1 MATLDLKQLEDKPWY
16 YGLGIGV
23 FVAVVLY
30 AAAYYQLPNFS
41 EMKQTLENKKNELDQ
56 LNQKITQG
64 RAAERRLPQLREEV
78 RRTELDLQRLL
89 QILPTARNAEELIKK
104 IQALAGQGEF
114 FLKKWTPKEYVNKDF
129 YAEWPIDLQIDGT
142 YHNLALFFEKVA
154 RFSRIINIED
164 LVMTGYPDAAGGRT
178 LGANFTMKTLIYL
191 GETDAGAPATAAAPA
206 ETPAPGAPGK
216 VTEQDFT
223 PSVYTYEVGGRRDP
237 FRSLLVRNPSEKDRV
252 RPPGLAG
259 IMVDEL
265 ELQGTIKVK
274 QAWVA
279 MMRSPDNKS
288 HLVR

>member
-1 MATLDLKQLEDKPWY
+1 MATLDLKQLEGKPWY

-23 FVAVVLY
+23 LFALILY
-30 AAAYYQLPNFS
+30 AVAYKLTPNLE

-114 FLKKWTPKEYVNKDF
+114 FLKKWTPKEYINKDF

-178 LGANFTMKTLIYL
+178 LGANFTMKTFIYL
-191 GETDAGAPATAAAPA
+191 GDTEAGAPAAPA
-206 ETPAPGAPGK
+206 PKKAGPPPAGAK
-216 VTEQDFT
+216 
-223 PSVYTYEVGGRRDP
+223 
-237 FRSLLVRNPSEKDRV
+237 KK
-252 RPPGLAG
+252 GLEG
-259 IMVDEL
+259 E
-265 ELQGTIKVK
+265 E
-274 QAWVA
+274 
-279 MMRSPDNKS
+279 
-288 HLVR
+288 

>member
-23 FVAVVLY
+23 AVALALY

-41 EMKQTLENKKNELDQ
+41 EMKRTLENKKIELDQ

-114 FLKKWTPKEYVNKDF
+114 FLKRWTPKEYINKDF

-164 LVMTGYPDAAGGRT
+164 LVMIGYPDAAGGRS
-178 LGANFTMKTLIYL
+178 LGATFSMKTFIYL
-191 GETDAGAPATAAAPA
+191 GDTEAATPAAPGPKKPGTPPAGA
-206 ETPAPGAPGK
+206 K
-216 VTEQDFT
+216 K
-223 PSVYTYEVGGRRDP
+223 
-237 FRSLLVRNPSEKDRV
+237 NEK
-252 RPPGLAG
+252 GLEG
-259 IMVDEL
+259 
-265 ELQGTIKVK
+265 
-274 QAWVA
+274 
-279 MMRSPDNKS
+279 
-288 HLVR
+288 

>member
-30 AAAYYQLPNFS
+30 LAAYYQLPNFS

-114 FLKKWTPKEYVNKDF
+114 FLKKWTPKEYINKDF

-178 LGANFTMKTLIYL
+178 LGATFSMKTFIYL
-191 GETDAGAPATAAAPA
+191 GDTEAAGAAAPA
-206 ETPAPGAPGK
+206 PKKAGPPPAGAK
-216 VTEQDFT
+216 
-223 PSVYTYEVGGRRDP
+223 
-237 FRSLLVRNPSEKDRV
+237 KK
-252 RPPGLAG
+252 GLEG
-259 IMVDEL
+259 E
-265 ELQGTIKVK
+265 E
-274 QAWVA
+274 
-279 MMRSPDNKS
+279 
-288 HLVR
+288 